1 MCDCLVALT
10 AATES
15 GTTIFAKNS
24 DRPPDEPQVVEW
36 YPATTRYEP
45 IRATHI
51 EVARDGGEAVGFV
64 GSRPWWM
71 WGVEHGVNE
80 AGVAIGNET
89 IYTTLDPRPFP
100 PALTGMDLVR
110 LGLERATTAHQAVDT
125 ITTLIERYGQGGT
138 GHFGDHRPYWS
149 SFLIADPT
157 DAYVVETSGRQ
168 WEAERVEATRA
179 ISNRTTIPS
188 FDAEHRH
195 PRQPVET
202 LVDPRWNASKHVL
215 AQRPITVD
223 AVKRHLR
230 SHDAGNDDGWN
241 VCMHVDG
248 VEATTASLVAE
259 LPADTGQRPRAR
271 FLLGSPCTSIY
282 VPVFVGR
289 PLGVPVRWD
298 RLANLGPEG
307 RPVLDQL
314 EHELEADA
322 RDDEGWSFEA
332 WRRVDRAL
340 ALLSAQ
346 AEADAGVG

>member
-1 MCDCLVALT
+1 VCDCLVALT
-10 AATES
+10 AATAT

-24 DRPPDEPQVVEW
+24 DRPPEEAQVLEFF
-36 YPATTRYEP
+36 PATPRYEP

-51 EVARDGGEAVGFV
+51 EVEDAPGEAVSFV

-80 AGVAIGNET
+80 ANVAIGNET

-125 ITTLIERYGQGGT
+125 ITALLERYGQGGT
-138 GHFGDHRPYWS
+138 GHYGKERPYWS

-168 WEAERVEATRA
+168 WEAERVEDTRA
-179 ISNRTTIPS
+179 ISNRTTIPN

-195 PRQPVET
+195 PGQPVET
-202 LVDPRWNASKHVL
+202 LVDPRWNASKRVL
-215 AQRPITVD
+215 EQRPVTVD

-241 VCMHVDG
+241 VCMHVDD
-248 VEATTASLVAE
+248 VEATTASLIVE
-259 LPADTGQRPRAR
+259 LNTNTGQRPKAR
-271 FLLGSPCTSIY
+271 VLLGSPCTSVY
-282 VPVFVGR
+282 VPIYVGR

-298 RLANLGPEG
+298 RLNDLGPEA
-307 RPVLDQL
+307 RPTLDDL
-314 EHELEADA
+314 ERGLEADA
-322 RDDEGWSFEA
+322 RDDDEWSFEA

-340 ALLSAQ
+340 ALLSA
-346 AEADAGVG
+346 EADEKTGVR